1 MANKVVSVR
10 IESDL
15 LDYIDE
21 SVLYESYFKRSDV
34 INCALRVAVEYYKR
48 KRKHLGRGFYPQ
60 FGDVIDK
67 LEFEFHRVVKR

>member
-15 LDYIDE
+15 LEYIDK
-21 SVLYESYFKRSDV
+21 SVEGEFYFKRSDV
-34 INCALRVAVEYYKR
+34 INCALRVAVEYHKR

-60 FGDVIDK
+60 FGDVIDII
-67 LEFEFHRVVKR
+67 EFECHREYK